1 MANNLL
7 LYIIDTVS
15 PNQEQYAI
23 SVPPNATVARAKAAF
38 LRANAISG
46 NRRVSF
52 SFRAE
57 NLQDERP
64 LLSYDI
70 KRGDYLHRVVGP
82 DDDVVG
88 GYTFYMQLD
97 RELQHS
103 ANSQRRRGRGRS
115 GVGIGNNE
123 NDSRGGEGWRG
134 GGYGG
139 GGQQQQPAPSP
150 TRTEWQQ
157 RAAAAA
163 PRSRFLSFDRGAEEE
178 NKFDERFQLTASP
191 KITRRTHWED
201 AKNNVERNARK
212 KEDEQR
218 RANFG
223 EVRERGRAFI
233 PRHTCVVGECCIS
246 DSSIPCVTTQKVF
259 FFFYLRAS
267 TDTSIEK
274 I

>member
-52 SFRAE
+52 TFRAE
-57 NLQDERP
+57 NLKDERP

-97 RELQHS
+97 RELHS
-103 ANSQRRRGRGRS
+103 ANSQRRRGRGSRI
-115 GVGIGNNE
+115 GVNE
-123 NDSRGGEGWRG
+123 EDVDSSEGGWRG
-134 GGYGG
+134 GYAGGGSGG
-139 GGQQQQPAPSP
+139 GGGGRQQQPPPSP

-157 RAAAAA
+157 EAAATA
-163 PRSRFLSFDRGAEEE
+163 PRSRFLSFDRSPEEK

-191 KITRRTHWED
+191 KITRRTY
-201 AKNNVERNARK
+201 V
-212 KEDEQR
+212 
-218 RANFG
+218 FLLMYY
-223 EVRERGRAFI
+223 FLYF
-233 PRHTCVVGECCIS
+233 
-246 DSSIPCVTTQKVF
+246 SIN
-259 FFFYLRAS
+259 YY
-267 TDTSIEK
+267 
-274 I
+274 